1 MRAVAVFPAKK
12 QIALVDHP
20 EPSVTSPTEVK
31 LRMLE
36 VGICGTDR
44 EIAAFE
50 YGLAPVGSEYLVL
63 GHESLGEIVEVGKD
77 VTSVKPG
84 DLAVLTVRRPCPEF
98 CPACAAGRQDF
109 CYTGHFK
116 ERGINQLH
124 GYLTRYVVED
134 GPYVHLVPKA
144 LRDIGVL
151 TEPLTITEKA
161 MDQMR
166 TVSERMPWVGENPED
181 HKNQHALVLG
191 AGPVGLLAAMKLI
204 IEGYRTFVYS
214 LGKND
219 AQKTAIMHS
228 IGATFLPAEDIKA
241 ADVLGNCCGGH
252 VDLVIEAL
260 GAASVSFEIIRS
272 LGQNA
277 IFIFTGVPGRKAPI
291 PFDLSNLMRD
301 MVLKNQLV
309 FGTVNAGPTHFQN
322 AIADL
327 ERFDA
332 RFPDAI
338 RQLITNRFPIEQFL
352 QPIEGH
358 GGIKNVI
365 QIAG

>member
-1 MRAVAVFPAKK
+1 MRAVAVFPDKK
-12 QIALVDHP
+12 QISLVDHP
-20 EPSVTSPTEVK
+20 EPSLTSPTEVK
-31 LRMLE
+31 LHVLE

-50 YGLAPVGSEYLVL
+50 YGFAPAGSDYLVL
-63 GHESLGEIVEVGKD
+63 GHESLGEVVEIGKD

-84 DLAVLTVRRPCPEF
+84 DLAVLSVRRPCPEF

-116 ERGINQLH
+116 ERGINRLH
-124 GYLTRYVVED
+124 GYLTSYVVED
-134 GPYVHLVPKA
+134 EPYLYVVPKS

-161 MDQMR
+161 MDQMK
-166 TVSERMPWVGENPED
+166 TVSGRMPWVGENPED
-181 HKNQHALVLG
+181 HQNQHALVLG
-191 AGPVGLLAAMKLI
+191 AGPVGLLAAMKLV

-214 LGKND
+214 LGRGD
-219 AQKTAIMHS
+219 PQKTGIMDA

-241 ADVLGNCCGGH
+241 AEVLGNCGGH

-260 GAASVSFEIIRS
+260 GAASISFEIIQS

-291 PFDLSNLMRD
+291 PFDLSDLMRD

-309 FGTVNAGPTHFQN
+309 FGTVNAGPMHFRD

-332 RFPDAI
+332 RFPDAV
-338 RQLITNRFPIEQFL
+338 RQLITNRFSIDQFL
-352 QPIEGH
+352 KPVENP

-365 QIAG
+365 QIAQ